1 MTQEQILEGNKL
13 IAEFMG
19 ATYQPEIKNRC
30 WFPTNQPMKI
40 YEFNEQNQGM
50 SGYYGL
56 EEMGYHSSWD
66 WQIPVWEKIGHLMQ
80 QYVSKDEVPISAM
93 QEYNRLCDK
102 YESAVFT
109 NNPQKGFQT
118 LLESIT
124 WYNAQKQS

>member
-1 MTQEQILEGNKL
+1 MPQEQILEGNKM

-19 ATYQPEIKNRC
+19 YKRC
-30 WFPTNQPMKI
+30 PLLDDKAN
-40 YEFNEQNQGM
+40 G
-50 SGYYGL
+50 
-56 EEMGYHSSWD
+56 EMYHRKDPSKAFMYISKSKYHSSWD

-80 QYVSKDEVPISAM
+80 RYVSKDEVPISAM